1 MEMKTVILISF
12 ALGFI
17 AGWGN
22 DKAIQNYY
30 GKGSFIENTI
40 PPLAGIF
47 VIYAFFQSI
56 SFGFMAI
63 LQILLGTY
71 IGNKVHGFIKNIRSK

>member
-1 MEMKTVILISF
+1 MDMKIVILVSF
-12 ALGFI
+12 TIGFI

-22 DKAIQNYY
+22 DKALQNYY

-40 PPLAGIF
+40 PPLAIVF
-47 VIYAFFQSI
+47 IIYAFFQAI

-63 LQILLGTY
+63 LQILLGSF
-71 IGNKVHGFIKNIRSK
+71 IGNKVHRFIKKVKNR

>member
-1 MEMKTVILISF
+1 MKIIILISF
-12 ALGFI
+12 ILGFV

-22 DKAIQNYY
+22 HDAKKNYY
-30 GKGSFIENTI
+30 GELTI
-40 PPLAGIF
+40 VDHLVVLPTVLF
-47 VIYAFFQSI
+47 VIYSFFQSI

-71 IGNKVHGFIKNIRSK
+71 IGNKSYGLLKKK

>member
-1 MEMKTVILISF
+1 MTTIILISF
-12 ALGFI
+12 ILGFI

-22 DKAIQNYY
+22 DKVMQNYY

-40 PPLAGIF
+40 PPLAIIF
-47 VIYAFFQSI
+47 VAYAFFQSV

-63 LQILLGTY
+63 LQILLGSF
-71 IGNKVHGFIKNIRSK
+71 IGNKIHRLLEKIRSR